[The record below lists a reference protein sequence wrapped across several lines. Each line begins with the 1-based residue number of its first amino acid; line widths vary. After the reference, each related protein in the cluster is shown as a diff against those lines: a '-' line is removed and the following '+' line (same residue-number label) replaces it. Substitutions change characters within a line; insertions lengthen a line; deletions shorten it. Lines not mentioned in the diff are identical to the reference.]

1 MRHTRPRRMVKVK
14 IISAKPVGCRELGS
28 EFMAVGLVAMRQ
40 SVKVSDIIDRERML
54 QTTGET

>member
-1 MRHTRPRRMVKVK
+1 MRHRRPRRMVKVN
-14 IISAKPVGCRELGS
+14 IISAKPVGCRELGL

-40 SVKVSDIIDRERML
+40 SVKMSDIIDRDLML